1 LINDVNKG
9 YGNKFYLFLF
19 VSSAG
24 IIIIAGF
31 LYAPIIYY
39 SGLRS
44 IIGNNV
50 IEALSWSDFVQSVT
64 PRIRNTWAEWNRAI
78 PGGITLIAIVG
89 LIASFIV
96 PKLPRNRRIPLLLA
110 GLLWIETALV
120 VQRVAPWP
128 RIWLFL
134 LPFFV
139 VWISAGIIGVFTF
152 IFRKAPRGEIL
163 MVALLGILIAGPL
176 ILGLMRN
183 YPQYDQKLHSTGS
196 VEEVANFLRDDL
208 QSKDVVVVTS
218 PDTIVLE
225 YYLRRLG
232 LPDEATEL
240 LKGKSFNR
248 AVVVVNQAYG
258 QDLKYVLERRFFL
271 DDVDIHSAE
280 EIYQSKRFTVYQ
292 LSGN

>member
-1 LINDVNKG
+1 M
-9 YGNKFYLFLF
+9 
-19 VSSAG
+19 A
-24 IIIIAGF
+24 
-31 LYAPIIYY
+31 
-39 SGLRS
+39 
-44 IIGNNV
+44 
-50 IEALSWSDFVQSVT
+50 
-64 PRIRNTWAEWNRAI
+64 
-78 PGGITLIAIVG
+78 
-89 LIASFIV
+89 
-96 PKLPRNRRIPLLLA
+96 
-110 GLLWIETALV
+110 
-120 VQRVAPWP
+120 
-128 RIWLFL
+128 
-134 LPFFV
+134 
-139 VWISAGIIGVFTF
+139 
-152 IFRKAPRGEIL
+152 
-163 MVALLGILIAGPL
+163 ALLGILIAGPL

-196 VEEVANFLRDDL
+196 LEEVANFLRDDL

-218 PDTIVLE
+218 PDTVVLK

-258 QDLKYVLERRFFL
+258 QDLIYVLERRFFL